1 MNKYEALICTGKLEI
16 LLQDQEQML
25 KEIHQLQSCIVGNDY
40 VNAGICFYE
49 LWKHSEWSE
58 EVFQNLKEL
67 SEFVT
72 TENRKVAAGES
83 KDIVTKRSIEDLNL
97 SVRAYNCL
105 MRAGVRT
112 VGDYLNLNSDE
123 KQKMVGK
130 NKKIIPEVNE
140 KLKRFG
146 FGI

>member
-1 MNKYEALICTGKLEI
+1 
-16 LLQDQEQML
+16 
-25 KEIHQLQSCIVGNDY
+25 
-40 VNAGICFYE
+40 
-49 LWKHSEWSE
+49 
-58 EVFQNLKEL
+58 
-67 SEFVT
+67 
-72 TENRKVAAGES
+72 
-83 KDIVTKRSIEDLNL
+83 
-97 SVRAYNCL
+97 